1 MLRDF
6 YLALA
11 PVSFT
16 LLGLWLIIVQTRHGE
31 WRRSRRS
38 RRRAYAVW
46 LQFALPGLMSLLSLI
61 DTRSEALWRVSFAV
75 VALVGV
81 AILVLAWSQERTR
94 DAVLVYGIA
103 AFLYALVALLA
114 FAPSV
119 VNHFDSSIN
128 ALRTEAILPS
138 MLIFVGVN
146 IAWLLLFDDGEEP
159 RERDAISRARQRA

>member
-16 LLGLWLIIVQTRHGE
+16 LLGLWLIVVQTRHAE
-31 WRRSRRS
+31 WRHSRRS

-61 DTRSEALWRVSFAV
+61 DPASEALWRTSFAV
-75 VALVGV
+75 VALIGV
-81 AILVLAWSQERTR
+81 AILAVVWSKERSR

-103 AFLYALVALLA
+103 TVLYALVALLA
-114 FAPSV
+114 FVPSL
-119 VNHFDSSIN
+119 VNDFDSSIN
-128 ALRTEAILPS
+128 ALRTEAILLS
-138 MLIFVGVN
+138 LLIFVGVN
-146 IAWLLLFDDGEEP
+146 IAWLLLFGETE
-159 RERDAISRARQRA
+159 ELRD

>member
-16 LLGLWLIIVQTRHGE
+16 LLGLWLIVVQTRHAE
-31 WRRSRRS
+31 WRHSRRS

-61 DTRSEALWRVSFAV
+61 DPTSEALWRASFAV

-81 AILVLAWSQERTR
+81 AILVIAWSRERAR
-94 DAVLVYGIA
+94 DAVLVYGVA
-103 AFLYALVALLA
+103 TLLYALVALLA
-114 FAPSV
+114 FAPSL

-128 ALRTEAILPS
+128 ALRTEAILLS
-138 MLIFVGVN
+138 LLIFVGVN
-146 IAWLLLFDDGEEP
+146 IAWRLLFDDEVPPEP
-159 RERDAISRARQRA
+159 GARST